1 MKTTGV
7 FFIRYLRMS
16 TIEGD
21 LPVNFGGLGVKTF
34 GLVVNQEK
42 KGVHELVEQVIR
54 WVEDRG
60 CEVLIDK
67 EVASLLSLSR
77 DGVPEDYIVEKAQC
91 MIVFGGDGTLLRT
104 ARKVAGTGTPI
115 IGINLGHLGFLTE
128 IDIPEV
134 NASLEKLL
142 YGQYRIEERMMLEA
156 LVYRQGNVVKRLVG
170 LNDAVISKGAFA
182 RMIHLETSINNEYID
197 TYHAD
202 GLIIASPTG
211 STAYSLSAGGP
222 LVTPELEVMLL
233 TPICPHSLG
242 ARPLVIAPDSII
254 KVVINSSQGYFM
266 LTMDGQMGFNLHRQD
281 EVIVKQAPRKAR
293 LIRLKGRSFFEVLG
307 KKLAEGVRNHNV

>member
-1 MKTTGV
+1 M
-7 FFIRYLRMS
+7 
-16 TIEGD
+16 
-21 LPVNFGGLGVKTF
+21 KTF

-42 KGVHELVEQVIR
+42 KGVYELVEQVVC
-54 WVEDRG
+54 WLEDRG
-60 CEVLIDK
+60 CEVLIDQN
-67 EVASLLSLSR
+67 VVHLLSLSR
-77 DGVPEDYIVEKAQC
+77 DGASENYIVENAQC

-104 ARKVAGTGTPI
+104 ARKVAGTGAPI

-128 IDIPEV
+128 IDVPEV
-134 NASLEKLL
+134 NVCLEKLL
-142 YGQYRIEERMMLEA
+142 YGHYHIEERMMLEA
-156 LVYRQGNVVKRLVG
+156 LVYRQGEVVKRLAG

-182 RMIHLETSINNEYID
+182 RMIHLETSINDEYID

-202 GLIIASPTG
+202 GLIVASPTG

-254 KVVINSSQGYFM
+254 KVVIDSSQGYFM
-266 LTMDGQMGFNLHRQD
+266 LTMDGQLGFDLQRKD
-281 EVIVKQAPRKAR
+281 EVIIKQAPWKAR

-307 KKLAEGVRNHNV
+307 RKMAEGVRNHNAYRTG

>member
-1 MKTTGV
+1 
-7 FFIRYLRMS
+7 
-16 TIEGD
+16 
-21 LPVNFGGLGVKTF
+21 VKTF

-42 KGVHELVEQVIR
+42 KGVYELVEQVVC
-54 WVEDRG
+54 WLEDRG
-60 CEVLIDK
+60 CEVLIDQN
-67 EVASLLSLSR
+67 VVHLLSLSR
-77 DGVPEDYIVEKAQC
+77 DGASENYIVENAQC

-104 ARKVAGTGTPI
+104 ARKVAGTGAPI

-128 IDIPEV
+128 IDVPEV
-134 NASLEKLL
+134 NVCLEKLL
-142 YGQYRIEERMMLEA
+142 YGHYHIEERMMLEA
-156 LVYRQGNVVKRLVG
+156 LVYRQGEVVKRLAG

-182 RMIHLETSINNEYID
+182 RMIHLETSINDEYID

-202 GLIIASPTG
+202 GLIVASPTG

-254 KVVINSSQGYFM
+254 KVVIDSSQGYFM
-266 LTMDGQMGFNLHRQD
+266 LTMDGQLGFDLQRKD
-281 EVIVKQAPRKAR
+281 EVIIKQAPWKAR

-307 KKLAEGVRNHNV
+307 RKMAEGVRNHNAYRTG